1 MNNRPLILIVIC
13 FSCLICCREPDSL
26 VKTNREHLG
35 IDLEEL
41 AREMAEAPPLKNL

>member
-1 MNNRPLILIVIC
+1 VV
-13 FSCLICCREPDSL
+13 

-41 AREMAEAPPLKNL
+41 AREMAETPPLKKL